1 MKLNCL
7 QLTIQLM
14 AQNCST
20 MWWCYINIIEA
31 IKYLNLADTSAP
43 LIAAIY
49 MHQTNRMCELY
60 GEFIHK
66 VHTATLRRKV
76 LVYSLP
82 KYSYD

>member
-1 MKLNCL
+1 MKLKCL
-7 QLTIQLM
+7 QLTIQLL

-31 IKYLNLADTSAP
+31 TKYLTRIYSDTSES

-66 VHTATLRRKV
+66 VHTAELH
-76 LVYSLP
+76 
-82 KYSYD
+82 